1 MQNIGYISLLID
13 TYMLKWLLTTT
24 YIDIIVINNKSIG
37 CEKLK
42 KGRDYLIKNLNIS
55 ALIFTKIF

>member
-13 TYMLKWLLTTT
+13 NIKLKWLLTTT
-24 YIDIIVINNKSIG
+24 YVYIIVINNKNTF

-42 KGRDYLIKNLNIS
+42 KGKNRIIKRL
-55 ALIFTKIF
+55 